1 MKLFLAAFVRSGL
14 GKIVLAVAA
23 LVVGLNLVVW
33 VGNPFSKDAGDADW
47 NASSA
52 QLPPVRSTTPVATL
66 PPGFPSLSAPP
77 PMVDAAPG
85 LAQSVPTRFGLS
97 YSVPNGH
104 GWRPSNKRILGWSD
118 QDERIATYGSV
129 SDYGYGSC
137 PESEQSWIGF
147 AGVQGRNGV
156 DIETAAREEVSK
168 AERVFAAGGK
178 RPEVNISAPRSL
190 EIDGRPA
197 IRYTATV
204 SDIPRTSACGPERA
218 HFDVVATAAYSS
230 AEVLIFVIEHHEG
243 VERAL
248 TEGDVDAVIASLH
261 RTE

>member
-1 MKLFLAAFVRSGL
+1 MKRFLAAFVRSGL
-14 GKIVLAVAA
+14 GRIVLAVAA
-23 LVVGLNLVVW
+23 LIIGLNIIVW
-33 VGNPFSKDAGDADW
+33 VGNPFSKDAGKADW

-52 QLPPVRSTTPVATL
+52 QLPPTRSTTPASTL

-77 PMVDAAPG
+77 PMVEVPPG
-85 LAQSVPTRFGLS
+85 RAQSVPTRFGLS
-97 YSVPNGH
+97 YSVPNGQ
-104 GWRPSNKRILGWSD
+104 GWRPSNKRVLGWSD

-168 AERVFAAGGK
+168 AGRIFADGGK
-178 RPEVNISAPRSL
+178 QPVVTISEPRALEV
-190 EIDGRPA
+190 DGRPA
-197 IRYTATV
+197 IRYTASV
-204 SDIPRTSACGPERA
+204 SDIPRAAACGPERA
-218 HFDVVATAAYSS
+218 RFDVVATAAYSS

-243 VERAL
+243 VDHAL

-261 RTE
+261 RSE